1 MWNTTHPKEA
11 NLKNDTFLVSKP
23 HVLVGPTEQQIA
35 KSDNW
40 RFIGR
45 QQYFPNFIISV
56 KILAPPFTYINC

>member
-1 MWNTTHPKEA
+1 VWNTTHPKEA

-23 HVLVGPTEQQIA
+23 HVLVGPNEQQIA

-40 RFIGR
+40 

-56 KILAPPFTYINC
+56 KILAPPFTYIN

>member
-1 MWNTTHPKEA
+1 MRVRDIILYLTVSTICP
-11 NLKNDTFLVSKP
+11 LDLVSKP
-23 HVLVGPTEQQIA
+23 HVLVGPNEQQIA

-40 RFIGR
+40 

>member
-1 MWNTTHPKEA
+1 MKD
-11 NLKNDTFLVSKP
+11 DTFLVSKP
-23 HVLVGPTEQQIA
+23 HVLVGPNEQQIA

-40 RFIGR
+40 

>member
-1 MWNTTHPKEA
+1 M
-11 NLKNDTFLVSKP
+11 KNDTFLISKP
-23 HVLVGPTEQQIA
+23 HVLVGPNEQQIA